1 MAYLIT
7 KTDGNT
13 LTTVAD
19 GQIDDL
25 STGLTLVGKN
35 YSGFGEALNENFIKL
50 LENFAGSTI
59 PSRAIRGQIWF
70 DTTERKL
77 KVYNGTVFQ
86 PVSSATIS
94 NTQPSNLSAGDLW
107 FNDIDK
113 QLYFYDGINPLL
125 LGPSY
130 STSQGISGFRIQ
142 TIIDNL
148 NQSRTITALYTNG
161 NLLGIFSKDAFTP
174 KIPIEGFVGSII
186 PGFNQA
192 NIDGFKFVVT
202 STNSEKLGGIPAD
215 TYIKADR
222 NGEINGALSVIDGL
236 FLGEGSVHQILY
248 DNGNLLITNAA
259 SNKVLTLSTARGR
272 SQEDSIR
279 IEPETRSVKIYDGY
293 LDSTLIA
300 GGNLEVVGN
309 LTVQGSLVTIRSE
322 TLVITDKNIELGATT
337 VPTDFTADA
346 GGIILKGTT
355 NKLFTWSQ
363 SADAWTSSEN
373 LKLASDKKFYIGD
386 TALIEIIE
394 GTSPPEYRLTTA
406 VTQANGIEIFGTQAE
421 FQIRNV
427 FITDNKISTV
437 NDTLPDGVNPSNI
450 DLEIE
455 TQGSGNVV
463 LLGSPKI
470 QGVGEPVG
478 IQDAATKNYVDT
490 QLKSKS
496 LVFTFDISDGISN
509 SGIAGWIEQIAPAED
524 YLNNTV
530 ARVLCTSLSN
540 ATATAT
546 ITPTLSK
553 DTFLTS
559 SGSADAVIGVTIP
572 PLPIPAAA
580 IIVTRVVKLFQ
591 IVGGSWTFIS

>member
-1 MAYLIT
+1 MSYLIT

-25 STGLTLVGKN
+25 STGLTLIGKN
-35 YSGFGEALNENFIKL
+35 YSGFGEALNENFVKL
-50 LENFAGSTI
+50 LENFAGPSI

-94 NTQPSNLSAGDLW
+94 NTQPSNLSPGDLW

-142 TIIDNL
+142 TIVDNL

-174 KIPIEGFVGSII
+174 KIPIEGFVGSIV

-202 STNSEKLGGIPAD
+202 STNSEQLGGIPAD

-222 NGEINGALSVIDGL
+222 NGEIDGALSVIGGL

-293 LDSTLIA
+293 IDSTLVA

-309 LTVQGSLVTIRSE
+309 LTV
-322 TLVITDKNIELGATT
+322 
-337 VPTDFTADA
+337 
-346 GGIILKGTT
+346 
-355 NKLFTWSQ
+355 
-363 SADAWTSSEN
+363 
-373 LKLASDKKFYIGD
+373 
-386 TALIEIIE
+386 
-394 GTSPPEYRLTTA
+394 
-406 VTQANGIEIFGTQAE
+406 
-421 FQIRNV
+421 
-427 FITDNKISTV
+427 
-437 NDTLPDGVNPSNI
+437 
-450 DLEIE
+450 
-455 TQGSGNVV
+455 
-463 LLGSPKI
+463 
-470 QGVGEPVG
+470 
-478 IQDAATKNYVDT
+478 
-490 QLKSKS
+490 KS
-496 LVFTFDISDGISN
+496 F
-509 SGIAGWIEQIAPAED
+509 
-524 YLNNTV
+524 
-530 ARVLCTSLSN
+530 
-540 ATATAT
+540 
-546 ITPTLSK
+546 
-553 DTFLTS
+553 
-559 SGSADAVIGVTIP
+559 
-572 PLPIPAAA
+572 
-580 IIVTRVVKLFQ
+580 
-591 IVGGSWTFIS
+591 